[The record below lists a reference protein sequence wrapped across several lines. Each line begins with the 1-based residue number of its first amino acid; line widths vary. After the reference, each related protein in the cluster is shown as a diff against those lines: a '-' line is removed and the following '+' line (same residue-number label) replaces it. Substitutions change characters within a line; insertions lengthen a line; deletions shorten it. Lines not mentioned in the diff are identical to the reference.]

1 MGYDRRDWIPLGFDE
16 RAAVMSDYITRY
28 INNVKESEPLIAEVL
43 EMLLDRIQ
51 TLEQAIADAE
61 D

>member
-1 MGYDRRDWIPLGFDE
+1 
-16 RAAVMSDYITRY
+16 MSDYITRY
-28 INNVKESEPLIAEVL
+28 INNVKESEPLIGEVL